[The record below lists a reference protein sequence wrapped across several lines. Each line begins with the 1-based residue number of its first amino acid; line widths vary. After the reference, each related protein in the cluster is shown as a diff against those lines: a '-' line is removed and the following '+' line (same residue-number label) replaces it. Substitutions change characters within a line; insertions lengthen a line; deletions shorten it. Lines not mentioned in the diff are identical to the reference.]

1 MANWIFKFQ
10 VITTQQ
16 QQQKVLIFSSSLAV
30 ALFVLVCVCLCEFL
44 LFFWV
49 ISPSCSSFDNL
60 LPVCQT

>member
-16 QQQKVLIFSSSLAV
+16 KKNKSLYFLLLLAV

-44 LFFWV
+44 LFFFGYL
-49 ISPSCSSFDNL
+49 SKLF
-60 LPVCQT
+60 